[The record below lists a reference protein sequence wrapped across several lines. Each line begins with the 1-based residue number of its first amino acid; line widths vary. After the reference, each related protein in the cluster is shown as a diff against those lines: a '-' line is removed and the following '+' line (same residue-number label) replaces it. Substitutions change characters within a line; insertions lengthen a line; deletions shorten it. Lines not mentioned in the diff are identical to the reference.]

1 VKMQGVDQ
9 NGYYTLLVNTDDV
22 TDQEGFNGLNGKQ
35 VGWMLFKGGLVQYN
49 VAPWPSAEAG
59 NVTTSNDGE
68 TSGETD
74 YGSNITMTATPQEGY
89 VFDYWG
95 TIDESVESATTA
107 RALKRGGEEGTTL
120 LESQIS
126 RFSNENP
133 VSVPMNKSR
142 NMRAV
147 FKAQTFRVNIVA
159 DEKQGTVKTPSA
171 VYEYGEVLSL
181 HAEPAEGYSFIGW
194 SDGEQTL
201 STEADYNYTVTKTAT
216 LTALFKSNAPESIL
230 LREAVDYTP
239 IAVASANVRLQR
251 TFEKNLWNTICVPV
265 DIPTPS
271 DVFGADTKVARLN
284 GIERNTVLFTTVE
297 NIEANVPYLIMVGKV
312 NSNSS
317 VADSTSLQSIYSIS
331 NTEMKLPGETDM
343 IMCVSNIQMIGSY
356 VDNSIPVADDYFILS
371 SDILNIV
378 AEGDSVTTGRYR
390 AYFHVPGASANNLKI
405 AFDGIVTDVHLVKA
419 AYPATTPAS
428 TYTLSGLKVEEGKKL
443 PKGIYIHDGK
453 KVVIK

>member
-1 VKMQGVDQ
+1 
-9 NGYYTLLVNTDDV
+9 
-22 TDQEGFNGLNGKQ
+22 
-35 VGWMLFKGGLVQYN
+35 
-49 VAPWPSAEAG
+49 
-59 NVTTSNDGE
+59 
-68 TSGETD
+68 
-74 YGSNITMTATPQEGY
+74 
-89 VFDYWG
+89 
-95 TIDESVESATTA
+95 
-107 RALKRGGEEGTTL
+107 
-120 LESQIS
+120 
-126 RFSNENP
+126 
-133 VSVPMNKSR
+133 
-142 NMRAV
+142 
-147 FKAQTFRVNIVA
+147 
-159 DEKQGTVKTPSA
+159 
-171 VYEYGEVLSL
+171 
-181 HAEPAEGYSFIGW
+181 
-194 SDGEQTL
+194 
-201 STEADYNYTVTKTAT
+201 
-216 LTALFKSNAPESIL
+216 
-230 LREAVDYTP
+230 
-239 IAVASANVRLQR
+239 
-251 TFEKNLWNTICVPV
+251 VPV

-343 IMCVSNIQMIGSY
+343 IMCVSDIQMIGSY

-453 KVVIK
+453 KVVVK